1 MTCTKRILAAGL
13 LAGLMALTGCT
24 GSSGGSPSSS
34 HPAAP
39 SSGAAPQKPAAP
51 KVSPLTGEK
60 PSKNPVIAVK
70 IEDTALGRP
79 QAGTNDADI
88 VYIEQ
93 VEGGLTRLMA
103 IFNSTLP
110 KAVEPVR
117 STRPSDPELAL
128 QFGHILFV
136 TSGGSHAGL
145 APLLKTK
152 IHPFINDRGD
162 PGFHRDPSRQAPE
175 NVVANLPEIAKSA
188 KHAPTARSI
197 GLTWSAKKPSGKTTK
212 GTLVQTRVGSTPVEF
227 KYNTK
232 SHRYMRVIDGAVQH
246 TKAGAVISTPNV
258 IVQFCKVTVY
268 KKDRDVNGN
277 PAQYTHTVGSG
288 RAVVFRDGRR
298 IDGTW
303 RRKSVNDGT
312 LLRTKGGQAIPLT
325 PGGAWFVLAANG
337 NPLK

>member
-1 MTCTKRILAAGL
+1 MAAGALAGL
-13 LAGLMALTGCT
+13 LALTGCT
-24 GSSGGSPSSS
+24 GSSGGSPSSTG
-34 HPAAP
+34 PAAP
-39 SSGAAPQKPAAP
+39 PSSGGAKPPPAP
-51 KVSPLTGEK
+51 KVNPLTGEK

-79 QAGTNDADI
+79 QAGTSAADI

-103 IFNSTLP
+103 IFDSTLP

-152 IHPFINDRGD
+152 IHPFINDRHD

-175 NVVANLPEIAKSA
+175 NVIANLPEIAKSA
-188 KHAPTARSI
+188 KNAPTARSI
-197 GLTWSAKKPSGKTTK
+197 GLSWSSNKPTGKTRK
-212 GTLVQTRVGSTPVEF
+212 GTLVQTRVGNTPVEF
-227 KYNTK
+227 RWNAK
-232 SHRYMRVIDGAVQH
+232 SHRYVRIIDGAVQH

-258 IVQFCKVTVY
+258 IVQFCKVTTY
-268 KKDRDVNGN
+268 KKDRDVLGN

-303 RRKSVNDGT
+303 HRKSVDDGT
-312 LLRTKGGQAIPLT
+312 LLRTKGGKPIPLT
-325 PGGAWFVLAANG
+325 PGGAWFVLAKTG